1 PIVTPLEELRLD
13 AVDLRISKV
22 TSGDKIA
29 AWENTDQALIVTFE
43 KPIPAGR
50 QSKLKV
56 FYEAEPVK
64 GLYFRTPELGYD
76 PKDTHL
82 WTQGETIE
90 ARHWFPCFDSPNEFL
105 TSTITCRVPKGMT
118 VLSNGRKTSEK
129 IDPETGLKAVTWKQE
144 KPHVNYLISLV
155 AGYFKRLQE
164 KHGDLSMSFWTP
176 PSDFANAANS
186 FRHTKR
192 CMKYFEKEIGVAY
205 PWAKYDQIC
214 VQDFNWGGME
224 NTSLTTLNTSTLF
237 SEETENIRSSQGLV

>member
-1 PIVTPLEELRLD
+1 MKTSILFLFALFSCGALSSAEAEHVHTLRCRHFSGAPVGATTSTQRYAPDRLVDVEHLSLDVTPDFKNRRVSGVATVVFHPILTPIEEFRLD

-144 KPHVNYLISLV
+144 K
-155 AGYFKRLQE
+155 
-164 KHGDLSMSFWTP
+164 
-176 PSDFANAANS
+176 
-186 FRHTKR
+186 
-192 CMKYFEKEIGVAY
+192 EI
-205 PWAKYDQIC
+205 
-214 VQDFNWGGME
+214 
-224 NTSLTTLNTSTLF
+224 L
-237 SEETENIRSSQGLV
+237 R